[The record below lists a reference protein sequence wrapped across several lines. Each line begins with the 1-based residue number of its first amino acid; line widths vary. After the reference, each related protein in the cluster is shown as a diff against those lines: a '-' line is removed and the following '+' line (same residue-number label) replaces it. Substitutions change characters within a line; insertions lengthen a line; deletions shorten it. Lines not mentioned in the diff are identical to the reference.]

1 MLKTYFKIDEIEKH
15 LNLKNDEKLEFLEFL
30 REENEKEK
38 EKEKKYK
45 KM

>member
-1 MLKTYFKIDEIEKH
+1 
-15 LNLKNDEKLEFLEFL
+15 LKNDEKLEFLEFL